1 MKTFSAR
8 PTDVDRKWY
17 VVDASDAS
25 LGRVSTF
32 VAKLLLGKDKPTFTK
47 HIDVGDYVIVINTDK
62 LVVTGNKLE
71 DKMYYKHSGFPGG
84 LTTTSLKEKMANDST
99 TVIRKSVR
107 GMLPVNKLRD
117 ARLERLKLYKDDNHN
132 HEAQKPVT
140 IKVIK

>member
-1 MKTFSAR
+1 MKTFSAK

-17 VVDASDAS
+17 VVDATDAT

-32 VAKLLLGKDKPTFTK
+32 VAKLLLGKEKPTFTK
-47 HIDVGDYVIVINTDK
+47 HIDVGDYVIVLNSDQ

-84 LTTTSLKEKMANDST
+84 LTSTKLKDKIAVDST
-99 TVIRKSVR
+99 TVIRKSIR

-117 ARLERLKLYKDDNHN
+117 ARLERLKIYKDANHN
-132 HEAQKPVT
+132 HEAQKPIT
-140 IKVIK
+140 IKVVK